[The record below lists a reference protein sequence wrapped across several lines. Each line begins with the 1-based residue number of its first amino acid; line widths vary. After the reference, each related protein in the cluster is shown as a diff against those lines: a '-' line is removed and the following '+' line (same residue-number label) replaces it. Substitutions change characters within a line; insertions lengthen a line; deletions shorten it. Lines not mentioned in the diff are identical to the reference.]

1 LLSALPEQPV
11 RLKAQFHEKV
21 WGSKR
26 VEPWCA
32 VPAAPLG
39 EVWWT
44 AEPRL
49 PLLPKLLFTEDRLSV
64 QVHPD
69 DRQARAR
76 GLMNGKS
83 EMWHVLRADAGAV
96 IGLGFKRT
104 LTKEEAREAALSGA
118 IEELMEWIPVA
129 AGDSIYAPAG
139 TVHALGAGLVI
150 CEIQQN
156 SDTTYRLYDY
166 GRPRELHLE
175 EALSV
180 ADLGPAR
187 YRPESAGVVKD
198 GELKKLVSSPYFV
211 TELLV
216 TSREVL
222 LAGPRNPY
230 RLLVVL
236 EGGGVIQGQP
246 YRAGECWYL
255 PAEAGEVRIDP
266 LVASR
271 FLRTGPPVRR
281 GR

>member
-1 LLSALPEQPV
+1 M
-11 RLKAQFHEKV
+11 
-21 WGSKR
+21 
-26 VEPWCA
+26 EPWFA
-32 VPAAPLG
+32 APKAPLG

-44 AEPRL
+44 AEPEL
-49 PLLPKLLFTEDRLSV
+49 TLLPKLLFTEERLSV

-76 GLMNGKS
+76 GLMNGKT
-83 EMWHVLRADAGAV
+83 EMWHVLRADPGAV
-96 IGLGFKRT
+96 IGLGFKRA
-104 LTKEEAREAALSGA
+104 LTKDEARAAALSGA
-118 IEELMEWIPVA
+118 IEELMEWIPVE
-129 AGDSIYAPAG
+129 AGDTVLTPAG

-150 CEIQQN
+150 CEIQQT

-166 GRPRELHLE
+166 GRGRELHME

-180 ADLGPAR
+180 ADLGPAQ
-187 YRPESAGVVKD
+187 YRPEPAGVVRD
-198 GELKKLVSSPYFV
+198 GEMKKLVSCRYFV

-216 TSREVL
+216 ASREVL

-236 EGGGVIQGQP
+236 EGAGVMAGQP

-255 PAEAGEVRIDP
+255 PAEAGEVRIEP
-266 LVASR
+266 LSRSR